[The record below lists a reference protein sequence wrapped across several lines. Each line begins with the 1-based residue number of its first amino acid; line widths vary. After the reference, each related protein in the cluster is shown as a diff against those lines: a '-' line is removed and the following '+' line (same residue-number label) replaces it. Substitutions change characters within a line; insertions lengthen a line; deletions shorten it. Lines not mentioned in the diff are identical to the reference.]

1 MNDSDQIDFVLAER
15 RRIQVEYQRRA
26 AEVSSDRY
34 ASWQPATQLTIDGRT
49 RLATDMLREANVFP
63 NEVSQC
69 LEVGCG
75 SHGWLNELIAWGVQ
89 ETNLHGIELDPTRA
103 TKARELFPNA
113 DLRVGDAVKLPWND
127 GSFNLVITST
137 LFTSVLDVNV
147 RMLIANEIVRV
158 LAPNGALLWYDFAFD
173 NPRNANVR
181 GINRRKLRKLFPAL
195 RGEIKS
201 VTLAPPLARLIA
213 PRSLALATVLEGI
226 PLLRTHLMG
235 VLIKNP

>member
-15 RRIQVEYQRRA
+15 RRIQIEYQRRA
-26 AEVSSDRY
+26 AEVNSDRY
-34 ASWQPATQLTIDGRT
+34 ASWQPATQLTINERT
-49 RLATDMLREANVFP
+49 RLATDMLRKANVFP
-63 NEVSQC
+63 NEASQC
-69 LEVGCG
+69 LEVGFG
-75 SHGWLNELIAWGVQ
+75 SHGWLNELKAWGVP

-103 TKARELFPNA
+103 TKGQQLFPNA

-127 GSFNLVITST
+127 DRFDLVITST
-137 LFTSVLDVNV
+137 LFTSILDLDV

-195 RGEIKS
+195 KGEIKS
-201 VTLAPPLARLIA
+201 LTLAPPLARLIA
-213 PRSLALATVLEGI
+213 PRSLALATLLEGI
-226 PLLRTHLMG
+226 PLLRTHLLG
-235 VLIKNP
+235 VLIR